1 MLNKKAFTLV
11 ELLAVV
17 VILGVL
23 MLIAIPNTVS
33 LIDKNKATT
42 FLENAKT
49 FVSLVQT
56 KIQTDKSLELPTN
69 SNYVTIMNLRYLNTN
84 DLGES
89 PYGGPYN
96 LDYSYVAV
104 KLVNNKYTYFVQL
117 VTCVEGTD
125 TCAPNDS
132 NNWRGIDLIEISK
145 LNSDTRFN
153 YVKSTGIDVR
163 YASDTLLYD
172 DMVRFKYDDG
182 SVGFD
187 SVDFNNVY
195 QYVEIGS

>member
-1 MLNKKAFTLV
+1 MMNKKAFTLV

-23 MLIAIPNTVS
+23 MMIAIPNTIS

-42 FLENAKT
+42 VLENAKT
-49 FVSLVQT
+49 FVSLVQA
-56 KIQTDKSLELPTN
+56 KLQTDKSLELPT
-69 SNYVTIMNLRYLNTN
+69 SSSYVTVMNLRYLNTN
-84 DLGES
+84 DLGDS

-117 VTCVEGTD
+117 VTCVEGTE
-125 TCAPNDS
+125 TCAPNDA

-145 LNSDTRFN
+145 LNSDTRYN

-163 YASDTLLYD
+163 YAGDTYLYD
-172 DMVRFKYDDG
+172 DLIRFKYDDG
-182 SVGFD
+182 SVKFD
-187 SVDFNNVY
+187 QVYPDNVY
-195 QYVEIGS
+195 QYVEFGS